1 MFPAQGDETLV
12 GNNQFNR
19 LSCALRTRKRGAR
32 QVVVSIR
39 GTGDSLN
46 DGIHSRKR
54 DIHRVKLSPDR
65 RRVWQTVSS
74 VGLAFLSLRAES
86 FALGKKDVLPGA
98 GLGYRC
104 TRVYRTRDLRS
115 VRYGT
120 EPHRHH

>member
-1 MFPAQGDETLV
+1 MVPAQENEVFSNLWLPAV
-12 GNNQFNR
+12 G
-19 LSCALRTRKRGAR
+19 A
-32 QVVVSIR
+32 
-39 GTGDSLN
+39 GDSLG

-54 DIHRVKLSPDR
+54 DMHRVILSPDR
-65 RRVWQTVSS
+65 TYVWLAASS
-74 VGLAFLSLRAES
+74 AVFAFLSLLAES
-86 FALGKKDVLPGA
+86 CGLGKKDVLPGV